1 MTKKIQISIPEPCNE
16 NWLKMSPIEKGRFCD
31 SCQKKVYDFTSATD
45 REIIKAFNED
55 EKLCGRFISTQ
66 LNRDIVLP
74 EEKSKI
80 WLATTSAII
89 SFIGFGTNETF
100 AQGNIRVEQLEKQLA
115 TFNEDEVEVSG
126 VVLDEN
132 HIPLSGIYIGFRG
145 NKAPITTD
153 INGKF
158 SIRVTNCSRLVFYYD
173 GDEFSYTNNSYIVN
187 GYDSNVRIICKQE
200 LNKPSIIAY
209 QGGSVCIK
217 KRSFFGKIFHSIGNW
232 FK

>member
-16 NWLKMSPIEKGRFCD
+16 NWLKMTPVEKGRFCD
-31 SCQKKVYDFTSATD
+31 SCQRKVYDFTIATD
-45 REIIKAFNED
+45 REIIKAFNEE

-74 EEKSKI
+74 AEKNKI

-89 SFIGFGTNETF
+89 SFIGFGTYETF

-132 HIPLSGIYIGFRG
+132 HIPLSDISIGFKG
-145 NKAPITTD
+145 NKAQLKTD
-153 INGKF
+153 AYGKF
-158 SIRVTNCSRLVFYYD
+158 SIRVTNCSRLIFYFE
-173 GDEFSYTNNSYIVN
+173 GDDFSYTNDSYVVN
-187 GYDSNVRIICKQE
+187 GFDSNARIICKQE
-200 LNKPSIIAY
+200 LNKPSVIAY
-209 QGGSVCIK
+209 QGGAVCIK
-217 KRSFFGKIFHSIGNW
+217 KRSFFGKIFNAIGNW